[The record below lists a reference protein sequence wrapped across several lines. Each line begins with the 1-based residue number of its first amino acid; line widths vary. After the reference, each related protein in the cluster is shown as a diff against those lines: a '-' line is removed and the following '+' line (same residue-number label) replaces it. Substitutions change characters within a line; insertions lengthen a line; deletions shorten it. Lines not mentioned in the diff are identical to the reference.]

1 MTMVW
6 VTDRVDRGDN
16 RVGYVVLILG
26 SFGVVDLLDEGRCDL
41 GKSHERLALV

>member
-1 MTMVW
+1 MVW